1 MLPVH
6 TVLLKQR
13 CGLFSGLKGHGCAA
27 VGGAGIPLVYRD
39 PSVGALD
46 VSGFAHQLWLSF
58 SEDRWRLR
66 TGLALRGVVKACPK
80 LLTRVQS
87 CPPARPGPADRHV
100 RPAPCGASSLP

>member
-39 PSVGALD
+39 PAVGALD
-46 VSGFAHQLWLSF
+46 VSACC
-58 SEDRWRLR
+58 WRL
-66 TGLALRGVVKACPK
+66 GV
-80 LLTRVQS
+80 
-87 CPPARPGPADRHV
+87 AD
-100 RPAPCGASSLP
+100 G